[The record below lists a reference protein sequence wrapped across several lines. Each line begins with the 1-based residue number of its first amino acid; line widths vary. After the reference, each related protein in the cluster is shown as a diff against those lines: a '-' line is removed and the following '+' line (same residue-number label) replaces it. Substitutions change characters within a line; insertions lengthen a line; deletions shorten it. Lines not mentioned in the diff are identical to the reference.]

1 MGQLMAQMQ
10 VGLAVQVEQKGW
22 LLAQL
27 TELEQVGLQLVQV
40 FPIYEIIL
48 FRQYILNQLNLE
60 VKV

>member
-1 MGQLMAQMQ
+1 MAQMQ